1 MTGLNSFL
9 IFSYISAYTYN
20 KSTCSFI
27 FRCLLVVSASTDL
40 DKIFCMY
47 IGDIT
52 LQNDITLQQCDCK
65 SFESLEV
72 V

>member
-52 LQNDITLQQCDCK
+52 LQNVLLQRN
-65 SFESLEV
+65 SAIVNPSNP
-72 V
+72 